1 MPSPAPDPSSPLDRV
16 RSLFAKASA
25 LPPGQRESFVRAQ
38 AGADTRLRDEVLAL
52 LKASEVDSTGLG
64 NAVRQAMDAAA
75 AAHAAAPAPPS
86 GAAGDH
92 VQSTAT
98 GELMEK
104 LAKAPK
110 LDTARYAIETE
121 VGKGGMG
128 AVMRIHDQHL
138 NRRLAMKVLLER
150 SAPRDEEE
158 KRLAHQLLGRFLE
171 EAQVTSQLDHPG
183 VVPVHE
189 LGLDQ
194 NGKVY
199 FTMRLVKG
207 RTASDV
213 FALAREEKEGWTTT
227 RALEVV
233 LKVCD
238 TMAYAHDKGVLHRDL
253 KPSNVM
259 VGRFGEVYVMDWG
272 LAKVLGQAD
281 RHDLRIRRDE
291 STGVSRID
299 SARKRDE
306 ESDAGSSVVSM
317 DGQQL
322 GTPSYMPPEQAR
334 SEVLDARADV
344 YSIGAMMYELLTGR
358 APYTAPGARPSP
370 YRILNEVIDGP
381 PKRIEELEK
390 SVPAELVA
398 IVERAMHRERDGR
411 YPNTL
416 ELAADVRAFLAQ
428 RVVKAY
434 RTGAIVEMKLWI
446 RRNRALASSLAA
458 AALILVAGMVGI
470 SLYAAENKSLLVD
483 ARASEKKALDQ
494 EALAR
499 QQQQLAQQ
507 QERIAKEQE
516 QKAREQEQLATTRA
530 TEIEGL
536 LTTARAEAEKN
547 RIFADVAK
555 LAEAKRLEA
564 ELYPAFPDKVPA
576 MEAWLRDYGEP
587 LAARLPELEAALA
600 TLRAKAKPVTE
611 EQRNVAREQHARW
624 PELQRRQHELLNED
638 DPAARDV
645 LKEQIAT
652 LQNEIEVAGIEF
664 ADGKDGYLH
673 RTLTRLVQEQGAF
686 VRSGVLPGVQKRLA
700 AARTVQQQTIDAYR
714 AKWDEAIAA
723 IKASDGATAS
733 KLYEHFE
740 LTPQLGLVPIG
751 MDKESLL
758 WEFVHLA
765 SGKPGKEIPLR
776 DAQTQRLIPTGDM
789 GIVFVLLPGGTL
801 PAYPIADDDA
811 GEKKRQSVRLDPF
824 FLAKYEM
831 TQGQW
836 LRVTGTNPSYSKEQ
850 NNLALPVEQ
859 VDWFD
864 SEEVLRHEG
873 LVLPSELRWE
883 YAIRAGTTTTWWTGD
898 TEESVGAKENI
909 GGGRLR
915 PVGSKAANGFG
926 LFDMGG
932 NLLEWCLDTNSNY
945 GTERAGDGLRPTA
958 GDGSAYRCYRGGR
971 FVRGAGLAQSDDR
984 ATSVLRA
991 AATSWACVPPGHPDC
1006 DPSPLHRHAP
1016 AERSGR
1022 GPECGLE
1029 SPRRI
1034 CERFLFW
1041 WCRGREAGSG
1051 KRKCVPRSS
1060 PCASPR
1066 NSVASTTAN

>member
-1 MPSPAPDPSSPLDRV
+1 MTTPAASDPSPPRPPDEPTH
-16 RSLFAKASA
+16 SLT
-25 LPPGQRESFVRAQ
+25 PGS
-38 AGADTRLRDEVLAL
+38 
-52 LKASEVDSTGLG
+52 G
-64 NAVRQAMDAAA
+64 NATPR
-75 AAHAAAPAPPS
+75 P
-86 GAAGDH
+86 AGDH

-110 LDTARYAIETE
+110 LDTQRYAVETE

-150 SAPRDEEE
+150 AAPRDEEE
-158 KRLAHQLLGRFLE
+158 KKLAHQLLGRFLE

-207 RTASDV
+207 RTASEV
-213 FALAREEKEGWTTT
+213 FALARDEQEGWTTT

-281 RHDLRIRRDE
+281 RHDLRIRKDE

-299 SARKRDE
+299 SARRRDE

-381 PKRIEELEK
+381 PKRIEELQK
-390 SVPAELVA
+390 GVPAELVA

-411 YPNTL
+411 YGNVL

-434 RTGAIVEMKLWI
+434 RTGAIVEMKLWV

-458 AALILVAGMVGI
+458 AVLILVAGI
-470 SLYAAENKSLLVD
+470 AFTSLYATENKTLL
-483 ARASEKKALDQ
+483 AES
-494 EALAR
+494 
-499 QQQQLAQQ
+499 
-507 QERIAKEQE
+507 RISE
-516 QKAREQEQLATTRA
+516 QKAREQEQIATASKTQV
-530 TEIEGL
+530 EGL
-536 LTTARAEAEKN
+536 LTEARAEAEKN

-564 ELYPAFPDKVPA
+564 ELYPAFPDKAPA
-576 MEAWLRDYGEP
+576 MEAWLRDFGEP
-587 LAARLPELEAALA
+587 LEARLPELEAALVA
-600 TLRAKAKPVTE
+600 VRARAKSVTE
-611 EQRNVAREQHARW
+611 EERKVAREQHARW
-624 PELQRRQHELLNED
+624 PELQRRQHELTKEH
-638 DPAARDV
+638 DPAARDA

-652 LQNEIEVAGIEF
+652 LRNEIEVAGFQF

-673 RTLTRLVQEQGAF
+673 RTLTRLVKEQGEF

-700 AARTVQQQTIDAYR
+700 AARTVKQQTIDAHQ
-714 AKWDEAIAA
+714 AKWDAAIAA
-723 IKASDGATAS
+723 IKASDGVTAS

-740 LTPQLGLVPIG
+740 LTPQFGLVPIG
-751 MDKESLL
+751 MDKDSRL

-765 SGKPGKEIPLR
+765 SGTPGKEIPQR
-776 DAQTQRLIPTGDM
+776 DPATQRLIPTGDM

-801 PAYPIADDDA
+801 PAYPIGYDEA
-811 GEKKRQSVRLDPF
+811 GEKIRQSVRLDPF

-836 LRVTGTNPSYSKEQ
+836 LRLTGSNPSYSKDE
-850 NNLALPVEQ
+850 NNLALPVET

-873 LVLPSELRWE
+873 LVLPTELRWE

-898 TEESVGAKENI
+898 TEESVRAKENI
-909 GGGRLR
+909 GAGRLMR
-915 PVGSKAANGFG
+915 VGSKTANGFG

-932 NLLEWCLDTNSNY
+932 NLWEWCLDTHSAY
-945 GTERAGDGLRPTA
+945 GTERAGDGLRPTS
-958 GDGSAYRCYRGGR
+958 GDGSARRCNRGGG
-971 FVRGAGLAQSDDR
+971 FGDVPGLAQSGIRIIIGPSIRDDDLGLR
-984 ATSVLRA
+984 PARTSQL
-991 AATSWACVPPGHPDC
+991 
-1006 DPSPLHRHAP
+1006 
-1016 AERSGR
+1016 
-1022 GPECGLE
+1022 
-1029 SPRRI
+1029 
-1034 CERFLFW
+1034 
-1041 WCRGREAGSG
+1041 
-1051 KRKCVPRSS
+1051 
-1060 PCASPR
+1060 
-1066 NSVASTTAN
+1066 

>member
-38 AGADTRLRDEVLAL
+38 AATDTTLRDEVLAL
-52 LKASEVDSTGLG
+52 LKASEVDSTGLV
-64 NAVRQAMDAAA
+64 NPLQQAKGDATPQQPAKG
-75 AAHAAAPAPPS
+75 APPS
-86 GAAGDH
+86 GAAGDR

-110 LDTARYAIETE
+110 LDEQRYAIETE

-150 SAPRDEEE
+150 AAPRDEEDR
-158 KRLAHQLLGRFLE
+158 KLSHQLLGRFLE

-194 NGKVY
+194 RGKVY

-207 RTASDV
+207 YTASFV
-213 FALAREEKEGWTTT
+213 FGLARQESEGWTTT
-227 RALEVV
+227 RALEVI

-253 KPSNVM
+253 KPANVM

-281 RHDLRIRRDE
+281 RHDLRIRKDE
-291 STGVSRID
+291 GTGASRIA
-299 SARKRDE
+299 SARQRDE

-322 GTPSYMPPEQAR
+322 GTPSYMAPEQAR
-334 SEVLDARADV
+334 SEPLDQRADV
-344 YSIGAMMYELLTGR
+344 YAIGAMLYELLTGR
-358 APYTAPGARPSP
+358 VPYVVPGVRKPA
-370 YRILNEVIDGP
+370 YRILDDLVEGP
-381 PKRIEELEK
+381 PKRIEEIQK
-390 SVPAELVA
+390 GVPAEIVA
-398 IVERAMHRERDGR
+398 IVEKAMARDREER
-411 YPNTL
+411 YPNVL
-416 ELAADVRAFLAQ
+416 ALAADLRAFLAQ

-434 RTGAIVEMKLWI
+434 RTGALVEMKLWV

-458 AALILVAGMVGI
+458 AVLILVAGIAFTTV
-470 SLYAAENKSLLVD
+470 YANEAE
-483 ARASEKKALDQ
+483 Q
-494 EALAR
+494 
-499 QQQQLAQQ
+499 
-507 QERIAKEQE
+507 
-516 QKAREQEQLATTRA
+516 RA
-530 TEIEGL
+530 TENARL
-536 LTTARAEAEKN
+536 LVAAEAEAEKN

-576 MEAWLRDYGEP
+576 MEAWLRDFGEP
-587 LAARLPELEAALA
+587 LAARLPELEGALA

-624 PELQRRQHELLNED
+624 PELQRRQVELSEEN
-638 DPAARDV
+638 DPSARDV

-700 AARTVQQQTIDAYR
+700 AARTVKQQTIDAPQ

-723 IKASDGATAS
+723 IKASDGKTAS
-733 KLYEHFE
+733 PLYAGFE
-740 LTPQLGLVPIG
+740 LTPQLKLVPIG

-765 SGKPGKEIPLR
+765 SGTPGKEFPER
-776 DAQTQRLIPTGDM
+776 DPETQRLIPTGDM

-801 PAYPIADDDA
+801 PAYPIDDDEV
-811 GEKKRQSVRLDPF
+811 GEKKRRSVRLDPF

-836 LRVTGTNPSYSKEQ
+836 LRMTETNPSYAKAQ
-850 NNLALPVEQ
+850 NDLALPVET

-864 SEEVLRHEG
+864 CEEVLRHEG

-898 TEESVGAKENI
+898 TEESVEAKENI
-909 GGGRLR
+909 GRGSLMR
-915 PVGSKAANGFG
+915 VGSKIANGFG

-932 NLLEWCLDTNSNY
+932 NLWEWCLDTYSDY
-945 GTERAGDGLRPTA
+945 GTERTGDGLRPSA
-958 GDGSAYRCYRGGR
+958 GVGAADRCIRGCY
-971 FVRGAGLAQSDDR
+971 FVGVPDD
-984 ATSVLRA
+984 A
-991 AATSWACVPPGHPDC
+991 
-1006 DPSPLHRHAP
+1006 
-1016 AERSGR
+1016 RSG
-1022 GPECGLE
+1022 
-1029 SPRRI
+1029 S
-1034 CERFLFW
+1034 
-1041 WCRGREAGSG
+1041 
-1051 KRKCVPRSS
+1051 RSS
-1060 PCASPR
+1060 YGPSYRYGNLGLRPARTSR
-1066 NSVASTTAN
+1066 L

>member
-1 MPSPAPDPSSPLDRV
+1 MNSPAPDPSSPRLERV
-16 RSLFAKASA
+16 RSLFAKATA
-25 LPPGQRESFVRAQ
+25 LPAGQRESFVRAQ
-38 AGADTRLRDEVLAL
+38 AGSDAALRDEVLAL
-52 LKASEVDSTGLG
+52 LRAGDVDTTGLG
-64 NAVRQAMDAAA
+64 AAVRKQLQEAEDAGSG
-75 AAHAAAPAPPS
+75 PS
-86 GAAGDH
+86 TGAAGEP

-110 LDTARYAIETE
+110 LDTERYAIETE

-128 AVMRIHDQHL
+128 AVLRIHDQHL

-158 KRLAHQLLGRFLE
+158 QKLAHQLLGRFLE

-194 NGKVY
+194 RGKVY

-207 RTASDV
+207 RTASEV
-213 FALAREEKEGWTTT
+213 FAWAREEKEGWTTT

-281 RHDLRIRRDE
+281 RHDLRIRTDE

-334 SEVLDARADV
+334 SEVLDERADV
-344 YSIGAMMYELLTGR
+344 YAIGAMMYELLTGR
-358 APYTAPGARPSP
+358 APYTAPGVRLSA
-370 YRILNEVIDGP
+370 YRILRDVVDGP
-381 PKRIEELEK
+381 PKRIEELQK
-390 SVPAELVA
+390 GVPAELVA

-411 YPNTL
+411 YPNVL

-434 RTGAIVEMKLWI
+434 RTGAIVEMKLWV
-446 RRNRALASSLAA
+446 RRNRALAGSLAA
-458 AALILVAGMVGI
+458 AVLILVAGIAGTSTFWLEANARARSEGEAKI
-470 SLYAAENKSLLVD
+470 AAETNARVANERAELL
-483 ARASEKKALDQ
+483 A
-494 EALAR
+494 
-499 QQQQLAQQ
+499 
-507 QERIAKEQE
+507 I
-516 QKAREQEQLATTRA
+516 
-530 TEIEGL
+530 
-536 LTTARAEAEKN
+536 EAEKN

-564 ELYPAFPDKVPA
+564 ELYPAFPEKVPA
-576 MEAWLRDYGEP
+576 METWLRDFGEP
-587 LAARLPELEAALA
+587 LAARLPELEVALVA
-600 TLRAKAKPVTE
+600 LRARAKPVTE
-611 EQRNVAREQHARW
+611 EQRKVAREQHARW
-624 PELQRRQHELLNED
+624 PELQRRQDELTAED
-638 DPAARDV
+638 DPAARDA

-652 LQNEIEVAGIEF
+652 LENEIEVAGLEF

-673 RTLTRLVQEQGAF
+673 HTLTRLVKEQSKF
-686 VRSGVLPGVQKRLA
+686 VRSGGLSGVQNRLA
-700 AARTVQQQTIDAYR
+700 AARTVQQQTIDAHQ
-714 AKWDEAIAA
+714 AQWDEAIAA
-723 IKASDGATAS
+723 IKASNGKTAS

-765 SGKPGKEIPLR
+765 SGTPGKEIPQR
-776 DAQTQRLIPTGDM
+776 DPATQRLIPTGDM

-801 PAYPIADDDA
+801 PAGTLDEAPY
-811 GEKKRQSVRLDPF
+811 GESSKTSVRLGVQLDQF
-824 FLAKYEM
+824 FLGKYEV

-836 LRVTGTNPSYSKEQ
+836 LRLTGKNPSKSKNE
-850 NNLALPVEQ
+850 NDLTLPVER
-859 VDWFD
+859 VDWIEC
-864 SEEVLRHEG
+864 EEVLRHQG
-873 LVLPSELRWE
+873 LVLPSELRLE
-883 YAIRAGTTTTWWTGD
+883 YAIRAGTTTRWWTGD
-898 TEESVGAKENI
+898 TKESVEANENF
-909 GGGRLR
+909 GLRLMR
-915 PVGSKAANGFG
+915 VGSKKPNGFG
-926 LFDMGG
+926 LFDMSG
-932 NLLEWCLDTNSNY
+932 NLSEWCLDSFSDY
-945 GTERAGDGLRPTA
+945 GTERAGDGLRPP
-958 GDGSAYRCYRGGR
+958 
-971 FVRGAGLAQSDDR
+971 SDDAAANR
-984 ATSVLRA
+984 TYRSCRFHMSPVNGESGKRGSLGPSYDWDGLGLRA
-991 AATSWACVPPGHPDC
+991 ARTFRP
-1006 DPSPLHRHAP
+1006 
-1016 AERSGR
+1016 
-1022 GPECGLE
+1022 
-1029 SPRRI
+1029 
-1034 CERFLFW
+1034 
-1041 WCRGREAGSG
+1041 
-1051 KRKCVPRSS
+1051 
-1060 PCASPR
+1060 
-1066 NSVASTTAN
+1066 

>member
-1 MPSPAPDPSSPLDRV
+1 MPSPVPDPSSARLERT
-16 RSLFAKASA
+16 RSLFAQATA
-25 LPPGQRESFVRAQ
+25 LPPEQRESFVRAQ
-38 AGADTRLRDEVLAL
+38 AGSDTQLRDEVLAL
-52 LKASEVDSTGLG
+52 LRAGDVGTTGLRD
-64 NAVRQAMDAAA
+64 AVRKDLQAAA
-75 AAHAAAPAPPS
+75 AAANAPPP

-128 AVMRIHDQHL
+128 AVMRIHDRHL
-138 NRRLAMKVLLER
+138 HRRLAMKVLLER

-213 FALAREEKEGWTTT
+213 FALAREEQEGWTTT

-281 RHDLRIRRDE
+281 RHDLRIRKDE

-299 SARKRDE
+299 SARRRDE

-334 SEVLDARADV
+334 SEPLDQRADV
-344 YSIGAMMYELLTGR
+344 YAIGAMMYELLTGR

-381 PKRIEELEK
+381 PKRIEDLAK
-390 SVPAELVA
+390 GVPAELVA

-411 YPNTL
+411 YANVL

-434 RTGAIVEMKLWI
+434 RTGAIVEMKLWV

-458 AALILVAGMVGI
+458 AVLILVAGIAGT
-470 SLYAAENKSLLVD
+470 STFWLEANARAKSEGEAKTAAETN
-483 ARASEKKALDQ
+483 ARVANE
-494 EALAR
+494 
-499 QQQQLAQQ
+499 
-507 QERIAKEQE
+507 
-516 QKAREQEQLATTRA
+516 RA
-530 TEIEGL
+530 TQIAGL
-536 LTTARAEAEKN
+536 LSEAQAEADKN

-576 MEAWLRDYGEP
+576 MEAWLREYGNP
-587 LAARLPELEAALA
+587 LAARLPELEAALVA
-600 TLRAKAKPVTE
+600 VRARAKPVTE
-611 EQRNVAREQHARW
+611 EQRKVAREQHARW
-624 PELQRRQHELLNED
+624 PELQRRQHELTEED
-638 DPAARDV
+638 DPAARDA

-700 AARTVQQQTIDAYR
+700 AARTVKQQTIDAHW
-714 AKWDEAIAA
+714 AQWDDAILK

-751 MDKESLL
+751 MDKDSLL

-765 SGKPGKEIPLR
+765 SGTPGKEIPER
-776 DAQTQRLIPTGDM
+776 DPATQRLIPTGDM

-801 PAYPIADDDA
+801 PAYPIDDDEA
-811 GEKKRQSVRLDPF
+811 GEKQRQSVRLDPF
-824 FLAKYEM
+824 FFAKYEM

-836 LRVTGTNPSYSKEQ
+836 LRVTGTNPSDFKNQ
-850 NNLALPVEQ
+850 DNLALPVES

-883 YAIRAGTTTTWWTGD
+883 YAIRAGTTTRWWTGD
-898 TEESVGAKENI
+898 TEESVKAKENI
-909 GGGRLR
+909 DGDRLM

-932 NLLEWCLDTNSNY
+932 NLWEWCLDTWSNY

-958 GDGSAYRCYRGGR
+958 GDGSANRCNRGGL
-971 FVRGAGLAQSDDR
+971 FGYDPGSAQSSDR
-984 ATSVLRA
+984 DFFGPSLRSFRLGLRPARTSRL
-991 AATSWACVPPGHPDC
+991 
-1006 DPSPLHRHAP
+1006 
-1016 AERSGR
+1016 
-1022 GPECGLE
+1022 
-1029 SPRRI
+1029 
-1034 CERFLFW
+1034 
-1041 WCRGREAGSG
+1041 
-1051 KRKCVPRSS
+1051 
-1060 PCASPR
+1060 
-1066 NSVASTTAN
+1066 